1 MDPMG
6 IVIYVCDCMFI
17 HWCISKSGKNLQ
29 DITQFI
35 LFRTRPQPPV
45 SSAET
50 AEPGFN
56 KSIEQ
61 KTDPWEGL
69 G

>member
-1 MDPMG
+1 
-6 IVIYVCDCMFI
+6 MFI

-35 LFRTRPQPPV
+35 LV

-56 KSIEQ
+56 KSS
-61 KTDPWEGL
+61 KKNDPWEGL